1 MYTLFRLAIIV
12 IPRMPHWLVLF
23 LSKVT
28 GLLVWVVAR
37 KSRDAATKNMI
48 HVLGPQVLVTR
59 AGKRRLRRTVQRMFQ
74 NNVRNYLEVFR
85 LPYLRPE
92 TIRDSMQIDNLEDL
106 DAALALGKGVILFS
120 AHLGPFDYM
129 VQLATV
135 IGYKVTI
142 PVEPLKDQRML
153 DLMLNLRR
161 SRGVE
166 YVPLNGSSTMR
177 TIISALRRNQIVL
190 ITADRAIQGESV
202 EKPFFGSMARLPI
215 GPAMLSQRTGAAL
228 VGGFGWHTPGER
240 PPMHGQIVPISLALP
255 QEERKNTDVL
265 MGRVVETLEQFI
277 KAHPEQWMVF
287 APLWV
292 DEQEADLSHP
302 PALVQHPTPGASLP
316 DTF

>member
-1 MYTLFRLAIIV
+1 MYRLFRFAAIV
-12 IPRMPHWLVLF
+12 IPRMPHWLVHF
-23 LSKVT
+23 LSRVA
-28 GLLVWVVAR
+28 GLLVWLVAK
-37 KSRDAATKNMI
+37 KSRDAATRNMI
-48 HVLGPQVLVTR
+48 HVLGPQVLATR
-59 AGKRRLRRTVQRMFQ
+59 AGRRRLRRTVQKMLQ
-74 NNVRNYLEVFR
+74 NNVRNYTEVFT
-85 LPYLRPE
+85 LPSLRPE

-129 VQLATV
+129 MQLATV
-135 IGYKVTI
+135 LGYKVTI

-202 EKPFFGSMARLPI
+202 EKPFFGSMAHLPI
-215 GPAMLSQRTGAAL
+215 GPVILSQRTGAAL
-228 VGGFGWHTPGER
+228 VGAFGWRAPGER

-255 QEERKNTDVL
+255 EEERKNTDVL
-265 MGRVVETLEQFI
+265 MERVVETLEQFI

-287 APLWV
+287 TPLWV
-292 DEQEADLSHP
+292 DQQVPDALET
-302 PALVQHPTPGASLP
+302 PALNAT
-316 DTF
+316 